1 MALRVTD
8 RKTQPFLRTRFY
20 EGAAQFSPDGRW
32 VVYTSDESS
41 REEIYVEPY
50 SSPGGKW
57 RISTDGGKEPVWNP
71 NGREL
76 FYRSGNKMMAVD
88 VATRPGFTAGRPTPL
103 FAEDF
108 VSSSTGF
115 PNYDVSRD
123 GRFLMVQPSANETAT
138 PTQIIVVLNWFEEL
152 KRLAPTK

>member
-1 MALRVTD
+1 
-8 RKTQPFLRTRFY
+8 
-20 EGAAQFSPDGRW
+20 
-32 VVYTSDESS
+32 
-41 REEIYVEPY
+41 
-50 SSPGGKW
+50 
-57 RISTDGGKEPVWNP
+57 
-71 NGREL
+71 
-76 FYRSGNKMMAVD
+76 MMAVD

-103 FAEDF
+103 FAGDF

-152 KRLAPTK
+152 KRLAPHPRR